1 MRFLGLLDA
10 LCQWVLVRPT
20 GVSVTVSAG
29 DEAAR
34 TDQDSLPPRPG
45 PRLRAAALAFGLP
58 GEWPEATPPCRVVKE
73 RRATPRHLPGP
84 PPDPPRLPL
93 PNLAL
98 AGDWTDTVL
107 PATIEAAIRSGQ
119 VAAHAPCTLTPRPRW
134 RRSAWPSARDG
145 PLSLD
150 RRRALLEA
158 LVATLLRHAEAI
170 AAAIDADFGGRSRE
184 ETLLAEV
191 KLVVDAAR
199 HARRHLRRWARPR
212 RVGVPFPFRPACA
225 RQEPVPKGVIG
236 IMAPWNYPLQ
246 LALMPAVDA
255 LAAGNRIAV
264 KPSEA
269 TPRIAALLEDLLR
282 EALGEDIARVV
293 QGGTEVA
300 ARFAGLP
307 WDHLV
312 FTGGTET
319 GRLVMRAA
327 AANLVPLTLELGGKC
342 PVVVLPGADLAAAAR
357 AILIGK
363 VVNAGQTCIAPDT
376 VLLLGH
382 ARADFIAACRA
393 TGLGLAET
401 AVVNGRQAAR
411 LDGAA
416 GRGGADAAGGGWPR
430 PAPRP
435 GAGRG
440 AARTTGCMRRRS
452 SAPPWPWC
460 RCRTSPRPSAG
471 SPPGRRRWRS
481 TCWAP
486 TGRRRAAIAAGTRSG
501 AIVEGRCLEYAAFPA
516 LPFGGVGASG
526 FGRRNGEEGF
536 LAFSSLRARVEHG
549 RWSLSRLL
557 DPPRGARGKA
567 LIRRILR

>member
-1 MRFLGLLDA
+1 MPLHAD
-10 LCQWVLVRPT
+10 P
-20 GVSVTVSAG
+20 
-29 DEAAR
+29 E
-34 TDQDSLPPRPG
+34 
-45 PRLRAAALAFGLP
+45 AALAAL
-58 GEWPEATPPCRVVKE
+58 
-73 RRATPRHLPGP
+73 
-84 PPDPPRLPL
+84 RL
-93 PNLAL
+93 A
-98 AGDWTDTVL
+98 
-107 PATIEAAIRSGQ
+107 ES
-119 VAAHAPCTLTPRPRW
+119 
-134 RRSAWPSARDG
+134 RDG

-170 AAAIDADFGGRSRE
+170 AAAIDADFGGRSRD

-199 HARRHLRRWARPR
+199 PARRHLRRWARPR
-212 RVGVPFPFRPACA
+212 RVGVPFPFWPASA
-225 RQEPVPKGVIG
+225 RQEAVPKGVIG

-357 AILIGK
+357 AILVGK

-382 ARADFIAACRA
+382 ARADFVAACRA
-393 TGLGLAET
+393 SGLGLAET
-401 AVVNGRQAAR
+401 AVVNDRQAAR
-411 LDGAA
+411 LAALLEGAVLTPLAADGPGRQRALTLAEAPPEHPLHAA
-416 GRGGADAAGGGWPR
+416 EIFGPALALVPLPDLAAAIAWIAAR
-430 PAPRP
+430 PAPLAIYLM
-435 GAGRG
+435 GADR
-440 AARTTGCMRRRS
+440 AEAR
-452 SAPPWPWC
+452 
-460 RCRTSPRPSAG
+460 
-471 SPPGRRRWRS
+471 
-481 TCWAP
+481 
-486 TGRRRAAIAAGTRSG
+486 AIAAGTRSG

-557 DPPRGARGKA
+557 DPPRGERGRA